1 MTARA
6 SWMRRRRCTGGEAAA
21 ALGAGALLWLLAA
34 AVAVDA
40 RCPLG
45 FDSGERPILDGVP
58 AGRHL
63 QQKQTAAAPAAKG
76 VTDPAGAA
84 PDLSGAGEVMFGNSG
99 VPIDYDDATNSLTAG
114 VDGPTVL
121 AVRFVLCCR
130 VVGHP
135 LRPSATCEC
144 VHARSHLNITPTHP
158 HTHTH
163 AHTAHRTSTLSK
175 RSAISTASAFPSASC
190 TRAAPARSAT
200 LRCARRRRRRRRQW
214 RLFQGFF
221 TQADGF
227 SVVF

>member
-1 MTARA
+1 MLNRRATIHIVTSSRKKKTTPRASFAPMTARA

-144 VHARSHLNITPTHP
+144 VHARSHLNITPTHT

-163 AHTAHRTSTLSK
+163 TPHTGLPPCRKDRQFRPRAHSR
-175 RSAISTASAFPSASC
+175 
-190 TRAAPARSAT
+190 
-200 LRCARRRRRRRRQW
+200 ARRARARRQRA
-214 RLFQGFF
+214 RLL
-221 TQADGF
+221 
-227 SVVF
+227 